1 VIVLYNPRAITVGQP
16 RLPKSVLALGR
27 MFETDRYEIVD
38 ANLDPDPV
46 QTILSH
52 FRRRPQGPRILGL
65 TTMQGPQLR
74 NAIRDTQQLRRAD
87 PSLVLVWGG
96 YFPSQHAQVCLE
108 SPLADY
114 VVRGQGELTF
124 VELTQAL
131 QQGGDLSAIRG
142 LSWRRGGEI
151 VHNPERP
158 IVGLNQFPHYPYDK
172 VGLRRYVMPSYLGSR
187 TLSHFSSLG
196 CPYNCDF
203 CAITEVFRRRWYAEE
218 PERTLAVIERFR
230 REAQINALEFFDGD
244 FFVNQDRVRAIAA
257 GLRGQGITWWGE
269 SRVDHMLDYS
279 ESTLRLIQQSGCSM
293 IYLGADSGD
302 DAILAL
308 AEKEQTTRQI
318 VECGRRLTSFGITP
332 EFSFIVGY
340 PFEPEREI
348 ERTLQFIRRLKAENP
363 AYEIL
368 IFRYTPVPRPGAVY
382 NDSVKQGFEYPKRL
396 EQWADEKWV
405 LFSTMRVPHT
415 PWFTRKLEKK
425 VRNFELAMLSKFPTA
440 TDIRQT
446 PRVRSFLRRLGSW
459 RYDRELYGFPL
470 ELKLVHKWIHYR
482 QVEAEGF

>member
-27 MFETDRYEIVD
+27 MFAPDEYEIVD
-38 ANLDPDPV
+38 ANRGSRPV
-46 QTILSH
+46 STILEH
-52 FRRRPQGPRILGL
+52 FRRRPEQPRIVGL

-74 NAIRDTQQLRRAD
+74 NAILDCQKLRRAD
-87 PSLVLVWGG
+87 PSIVLVWGG
-96 YFPSQHAQVCLE
+96 YSPSQHAQVCLE
-108 SPLADY
+108 SPLVDF
-114 VVRGQGELTF
+114 VIRGQGELSF
-124 VELTQAL
+124 VELVQTL
-131 QQGGDLSAIRG
+131 RRGGNLAAIQG
-142 LSWRRGGEI
+142 LSWRRGTEI
-151 VHNPERP
+151 VHNPDRR
-158 IVGLNQFPHYPYDK
+158 IVGLNQFPFYPYEK
-172 VGLRRYVMPSYLGSR
+172 VGLCEYVMPSYLGSR

-230 REAQINALEFFDGD
+230 KEAQINALEFFDGD
-244 FFVNQDRVRAIAA
+244 FFVHEDRVRSIAQ
-257 GLRGQGITWWGE
+257 GLIGKGITWWGE
-269 SRVDHMLDYS
+269 SRVDHLLDYQ
-279 ESTLRLIQQSGCSM
+279 ESTLRLVKQSGCPM

-302 DAILAL
+302 DAILSL
-308 AEKEQTTRQI
+308 AEKEQTTQQI

-340 PFEPEREI
+340 PFDPEQEI

-363 AYEIL
+363 NYEIL

-396 EQWADEKWV
+396 EQWADQKWV

-415 PWFTRKLEKK
+415 PWFSRRLERK
-425 VRNFELAMLSKFPTA
+425 VRNFELALLSKFPTV

-446 PRVRSFLRRLGSW
+446 PRVRRWLRRLGAW
-459 RYDRELYGFPL
+459 RYDHQFYNFPF
-470 ELKLVHKWIHYR
+470 ELKLAHKWIHYR